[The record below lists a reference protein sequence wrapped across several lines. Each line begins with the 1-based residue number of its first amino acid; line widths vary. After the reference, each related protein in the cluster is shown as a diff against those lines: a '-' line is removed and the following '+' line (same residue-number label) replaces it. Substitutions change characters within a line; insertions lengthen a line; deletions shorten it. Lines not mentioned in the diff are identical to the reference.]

1 MTFLESSIFESFNPP
16 QSTPEDL
23 LWASVQEQM
32 VFYSPASGYCH
43 NSTLYHPEGPA
54 KQSENPDSDAVG
66 GGPSVIQG
74 SALTPSVVMTFTFLG
89 APVPVY
95 HLHGTSY
102 PSLPVLPIPAGPSHW
117 RSPFSPN
124 KAMFFL
130 HVFTYALSVWNAVF
144 PVKAHQPSLGPYL
157 PSSYCDEPTR
167 VSFLKKVL
175 AEPGQSSLC

>member
-32 VFYSPASGYCH
+32 VFYFLASGYCH

-74 SALTPSVVMTFTFLG
+74 SAFN
-89 APVPVY
+89 A
-95 HLHGTSY
+95 
-102 PSLPVLPIPAGPSHW
+102 
-117 RSPFSPN
+117 FSG
-124 KAMFFL
+124 
-130 HVFTYALSVWNAVF
+130 S
-144 PVKAHQPSLGPYL
+144 
-157 PSSYCDEPTR
+157 
-167 VSFLKKVL
+167 
-175 AEPGQSSLC
+175 